1 MSRHGHLLHI
11 GEGLT
16 LVAVLSA
23 LSNPGSFSPGSSM
36 RGRKPRVVL
45 SREQRAE
52 VRYMIG
58 QSFFVAQIAK
68 IFEVCD
74 ATILK
79 IIKNSRADNL
89 AEDDALVSPLFRSI
103 IAGAKAAA
111 TNKFRIA
118 LHGEHEQAIHPSGTL
133 PPPGSCAQPAANL
146 ALLTYLR
153 THNLE
158 HLEAHLAQT
167 SLASYTAVSK
177 YFGMCKDDIFWIL
190 QKTLAGVGAI
200 AVDDIAF
207 LALAMAKTPPA

>member
-1 MSRHGHLLHI
+1 
-11 GEGLT
+11 
-16 LVAVLSA
+16 
-23 LSNPGSFSPGSSM
+23 M

-111 TNKFRIA
+111 TNKFRVRVSPSLGVTQPNLDQIA
-118 LHGEHEQAIHPSGTL
+118 LHGEHEQVSRVPSCRRYFL
-133 PPPGSCAQPAANL
+133 I
-146 ALLTYLR
+146 LTRLSIRREHSHLR
-153 THNLE
+153 GRAHNRL
-158 HLEAHLAQT
+158 
-167 SLASYTAVSK
+167 
-177 YFGMCKDDIFWIL
+177 
-190 QKTLAGVGAI
+190 
-200 AVDDIAF
+200 
-207 LALAMAKTPPA
+207 